1 MLRLTLAAAL
11 GLALAGCGG
20 EQASA
25 PGGVTPP
32 EAEALEDAATML
44 DERRLPPEALVT
56 DTPTPTPAPPAE
68 MTGDRAP
75 TGG

>member
-1 MLRLTLAAAL
+1 MLRLTFAAAL
-11 GLALAGCGG
+11 GLVLAGCGG
-20 EQASA
+20 ERASA

-32 EAEALEDAATML
+32 EAEALEDAAKML
-44 DERRLPPEALVT
+44 DERRLAPEALVT
-56 DTPTPTPAPPAE
+56 DAPTPTPAPAE

>member
-1 MLRLTLAAAL
+1 MLRLTIAAAL

-32 EAEALEDAATML
+32 EAEALEDAAEML
-44 DERRLPPEALVT
+44 DQRRLAPEALAT
-56 DTPTPTPAPPAE
+56 DTPAAAATPAE
-68 MTGDRAP
+68 MTGDPAP
-75 TGG
+75 SGG